1 MEQRITT
8 TGITKRLEERNIKG
22 FFIYLFGG
30 YICLMYLCGMNYGL
44 ITKKRFNT
52 IKAKSIIG
60 NTLTTTETFLTNHSQ
75 LQKECRHNIYM
86 EFGWTK
92 GSVGFV
98 NEKMTFVIMEVLEDF
113 TELPF

>member
-1 MEQRITT
+1 
-8 TGITKRLEERNIKG
+8 
-22 FFIYLFGG
+22 
-30 YICLMYLCGMNYGL
+30 MNYGL

-52 IKAKSIIG
+52 NKAKSIMA
-60 NTLTTTETFLTNHSQ
+60 NTLTTTKTSMDSHSE

-98 NEKMTFVIMEVLEDF
+98 NEKMTFVIREMLVNISGGIDP
-113 TELPF
+113 ELPF

>member
-1 MEQRITT
+1 
-8 TGITKRLEERNIKG
+8 
-22 FFIYLFGG
+22 
-30 YICLMYLCGMNYGL
+30 MNYGL

-52 IKAKSIIG
+52 KKSKSIIA
-60 NTLTTTETFLTNHSQ
+60 NTLTTTKTPLTNHSE

-98 NEKMTFVIMEVLEDF
+98 NEKMTFVISQMLVNISAGLDP
-113 TELPF
+113 ELPF